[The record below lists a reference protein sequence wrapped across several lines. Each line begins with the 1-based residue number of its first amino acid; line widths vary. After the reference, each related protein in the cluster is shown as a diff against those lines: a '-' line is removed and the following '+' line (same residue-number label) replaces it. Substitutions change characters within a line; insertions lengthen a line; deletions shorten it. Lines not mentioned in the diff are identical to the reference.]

1 MRAFI
6 FAIGGTG
13 SRVLNAMIMQLAAG
27 VRPKTQ
33 GGQVIDSIV
42 PIIID
47 PHAEN
52 AGLQELTRLLDYYR
66 TIRQR
71 IHGNLET
78 RQTDG
83 FFSVKIETLK
93 DAEPKI
99 TRGDKFYFK
108 MNNVSTQTFSQ
119 FIKESDMS
127 LETRHLTD
135 ILYSEDEMAT
145 NMKEGFYGSPNI
157 GCVALNEFA
166 NSEDFKAFCQ
176 AYNEG
181 DKLFFIGS
189 IFGGTGASGLP
200 LFVSSI
206 RDLASKENEN
216 DVRGACANA
225 PIGALVVMP
234 YFSITPDQDSPIK
247 EQDWIIKSRSALSYY
262 ETNLNRMINDIYYI
276 ADPQG
281 TASFE
286 NDPGNVD
293 NQKGNKAHLVELIG
307 AHAIFR
313 FLESGNVGVEKDDD
327 GRIIAG
333 VTHYYQYGLV
343 NDLSHISFNG
353 LHTKTLEVAEKPMME
368 FHLLRY
374 FMEHSLKDQLG
385 KPYAKGYEPNLDS
398 NVLSRE
404 VKEFFQ
410 YYDEWIKEMKSH
422 GETAHNLDLFA
433 PYEKGKY
440 TDLFR
445 DIHTKKGFFGRKS
458 VDDND
463 VCNCLN
469 KAAEIH
475 GNKAGESADRRWFV
489 IAHEALKELID
500 NNYDL
505 IQ

>member
-206 RDLASKENEN
+206 RDLASSHAVFLHHSES
-216 DVRGACANA
+216 RLANQGTRLDYQV
-225 PIGALVVMP
+225 PFGFKLLR
-234 YFSITPDQDSPIK
+234 DQSKPHD
-247 EQDWIIKSRSALSYY
+247 QRYLLYRRSARNCQFR
-262 ETNLNRMINDIYYI
+262 ER
-276 ADPQG
+276 
-281 TASFE
+281 
-286 NDPGNVD
+286 PG
-293 NQKGNKAHLVELIG
+293 
-307 AHAIFR
+307 
-313 FLESGNVGVEKDDD
+313 
-327 GRIIAG
+327 
-333 VTHYYQYGLV
+333 
-343 NDLSHISFNG
+343 
-353 LHTKTLEVAEKPMME
+353 
-368 FHLLRY
+368 
-374 FMEHSLKDQLG
+374 
-385 KPYAKGYEPNLDS
+385 
-398 NVLSRE
+398 
-404 VKEFFQ
+404 
-410 YYDEWIKEMKSH
+410 
-422 GETAHNLDLFA
+422 
-433 PYEKGKY
+433 
-440 TDLFR
+440 
-445 DIHTKKGFFGRKS
+445 
-458 VDDND
+458 
-463 VCNCLN
+463 
-469 KAAEIH
+469 
-475 GNKAGESADRRWFV
+475 
-489 IAHEALKELID
+489 
-500 NNYDL
+500 
-505 IQ
+505 